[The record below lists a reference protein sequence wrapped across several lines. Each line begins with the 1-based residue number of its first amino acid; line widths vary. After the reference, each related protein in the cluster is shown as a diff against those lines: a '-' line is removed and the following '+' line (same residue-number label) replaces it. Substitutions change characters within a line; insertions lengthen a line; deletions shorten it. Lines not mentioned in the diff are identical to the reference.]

1 MKIIAFLIP
10 VYNDWESLKILLK
23 KIDFEIENF
32 QDCKFKLYIVNDA
45 SNLERPKNFN
55 LKNFENFKIFNM
67 INNKGH
73 ARCNAFGL
81 RYLSKNINKENF
93 DNLIVMDSDG
103 EDRPEEI
110 KYLISKATSL
120 DNSSVV
126 AKRVKRSEGFIFK
139 LLYETHKILTFLT
152 TGKKIFF
159 GNYSCLTFK
168 DAKILIEK
176 KTTWSSYSGSV
187 TKNLSNLVEIDSI
200 RGLRY
205 FGPSKMSLIKLV
217 IHSLAIMASF
227 KESVFF
233 RSSLLIMI
241 SYFLRELIG
250 PFWLLISIIALIF
263 MLLVFL
269 VSLREDHLS
278 LINSETNIA
287 QIKSL

>member
-1 MKIIAFLIP
+1 MKKIFFLIP
-10 VYNDWESLKILLK
+10 VFNDWESLETL
-23 KIDFEIENF
+23 IENIH
-32 QDCKFKLYIVNDA
+32 KEIKSIN
-45 SNLERPKNFN
+45 
-55 LKNFENFKIFNM
+55 NFEFNCIIINDSSTIQMGKVPKPQTFKNFKILDLKKN
-67 INNKGH
+67 IGH
-73 ARCNAFGL
+73 ARCIASGL
-81 RYLSKNINKENF
+81 RYLVNNEKF
-93 DNLIVMDSDG
+93 DFVILMDGDG

-110 KYLISKATSL
+110 KYLISKATSP

-227 KESVFF
+227 KETVFF
-233 RSSLLIMI
+233 RSSLLIII

-250 PFWLLISIIALIF
+250 PFWLLISIFSLIF
-263 MLLVFL
+263 MLLIFL

-278 LINSETNIA
+278 LLNSETNIA

>member
-1 MKIIAFLIP
+1 MKKIFFLIP
-10 VYNDWESLKILLK
+10 VFNDWESLETL
-23 KIDFEIENF
+23 IENIH
-32 QDCKFKLYIVNDA
+32 KEIKSIN
-45 SNLERPKNFN
+45 
-55 LKNFENFKIFNM
+55 NFEFNCIIINDSSTIQMGNVSKPQTFKNFKILDLKKN
-67 INNKGH
+67 IGH
-73 ARCNAFGL
+73 ARCIASGL
-81 RYLSKNINKENF
+81 RYLVNNEKF
-93 DNLIVMDSDG
+93 DFVILMDGDG

-110 KYLISKATSL
+110 KYLISKASSL

-233 RSSLLIMI
+233 RSSLLIAI

-250 PFWLLISIIALIF
+250 PFWLLISIFSLIF

>member
-1 MKIIAFLIP
+1 MKKIFFLIP
-10 VYNDWESLKILLK
+10 VFNDWESLETL
-23 KIDFEIENF
+23 IENIH
-32 QDCKFKLYIVNDA
+32 KEIKSIN
-45 SNLERPKNFN
+45 
-55 LKNFENFKIFNM
+55 NFEFNCIIINDSSTIQMGNVSKPQTFKNFKILDLKKN
-67 INNKGH
+67 IGH
-73 ARCNAFGL
+73 ARCIASGL
-81 RYLSKNINKENF
+81 RYLVNNEKF
-93 DNLIVMDSDG
+93 DFVILMDGDG

-187 TKNLSNLVEIDSI
+187 TKNLTNLVEIDSI

-227 KESVFF
+227 KETVFF
-233 RSSLLIMI
+233 RSSLLIII

-269 VSLREDHLS
+269 VSLREDYLS

>member
-1 MKIIAFLIP
+1 MKKIFFLIP
-10 VYNDWESLKILLK
+10 VFNDWESLETL
-23 KIDFEIENF
+23 IENIHKEIKSINNF
-32 QDCKFKLYIVNDA
+32 EFNCIIINDA
-45 SNLERPKNFN
+45 STIQMGNVSKPQTFK
-55 LKNFENFKIFNM
+55 NFKILDLKKN
-67 INNKGH
+67 IGH
-73 ARCNAFGL
+73 ARCIASGL
-81 RYLSKNINKENF
+81 RYLVNNEKF
-93 DNLIVMDSDG
+93 DFVILMDGDG

-139 LLYETHKILTFLT
+139 LLYETHKFLTFLT

-250 PFWLLISIIALIF
+250 PFWLLISIFSLIF

>member
-1 MKIIAFLIP
+1 MKKIFFLIP
-10 VYNDWESLKILLK
+10 VFNDWESLETL
-23 KIDFEIENF
+23 IENIH
-32 QDCKFKLYIVNDA
+32 KEIKSIN
-45 SNLERPKNFN
+45 
-55 LKNFENFKIFNM
+55 NFEFNCIIINDSSTIQMVNVSKPQTFKNFKILDLKKN
-67 INNKGH
+67 IGH
-73 ARCNAFGL
+73 ARCIASGL
-81 RYLSKNINKENF
+81 RYLVNNEKF
-93 DNLIVMDSDG
+93 DFVILMDGDG

-233 RSSLLIMI
+233 RSSLLILI

-250 PFWLLISIIALIF
+250 PFWLLISIISLIF